1 MSELPDLPTDP
12 AALRALLASLCD
24 ERDRALADLADSRAR
39 LDLALRY
46 AGGGLWDW
54 RLGTNEIEVDAHWYA
69 LFGYAEDEIGRRP
82 EVWLPLIHPVDL
94 GAAQA
99 LLRGHLRGD
108 LPRFECEFRVRTR
121 ADTWQWIQVRGCAE
135 ERGADGRWQR
145 LAGVWRDVTDAKHKE
160 LELLQAKEAAEAA
173 SRAKGDFLANMS
185 HEIRTPMNGI
195 LGMTELLLDSN
206 LDAEQRDYLQ
216 TVKSSAEALLT
227 IINDVLDFSKI
238 EAGKLNLEYIDF
250 SPASVVGETV
260 KSLALRAHQKGL
272 ELYCHLAADVPA
284 VLRGDPGRIRQVLL
298 NLVGNAIKFTEAGEI
313 EVAVTVA
320 RRDGAE
326 TELCVAVRDTGIGIP
341 DDKLDDIFGAFSQAD
356 TSTTRKYGGTGL
368 GLAICR
374 HLVGLMGGRLTVGS
388 REGYGSTFSFT
399 ARLEA
404 IAEPQRLE
412 AQDLQGRRI
421 LVGAVSP
428 AFGAHLADELC
439 GLGLRAEALCEGQA
453 VVDALA
459 AAQRDNDP
467 VDFVLM
473 DAAMPEPG
481 GFALAAR
488 YRESTVWLER
498 IVMMLASDSMRGDLA
513 RCRELGLTSRLAK
526 PFGIGDVV
534 EALRIACNGTEGEM
548 DEHSF
553 LQFDPD
559 LGRTVLDQEAGLG
572 QSLAVLLVE
581 DNPVNQTVASRILER
596 AGHRVT
602 VVNNGQEAVEIL
614 EDGQFDVV
622 LMDVQMPVMGG
633 IEATQAIRAREA
645 RRSWAMSGRWQSVP
659 IIAMTAHAR
668 EGDRTRCLEA
678 GMDDYVTKPI
688 QPSTLFGAIRRVCS
702 RHDEMVASLDET
714 ADATLLEAAGS
725 PAQSDEVANLAHTRA
740 LLGGDEEAVGQLL
753 QLFFRD
759 LGANIA
765 ALRSAGEVCDQR
777 RLYELAHAMK
787 GSVGIFGAG
796 RAEKA
801 ARRLEEV
808 SRDGDGSGCADALSA
823 LIREMNLL
831 ANNLR
836 QHLRGG

>member
-12 AALRALLASLCD
+12 VALRALLASLCD
-24 ERDRALADLADSRAR
+24 ERDRALAELADSRAR

-54 RLGTNEIEVDAHWYA
+54 RLSTNEIEVDAHWYA

-82 EVWLPLIHPVDL
+82 EAWLPLIHPVDL

-121 ADTWQWIQVRGCAE
+121 ADAWQWIQVRGCAE
-135 ERGADGRWQR
+135 ERGTDGRWQR

-195 LGMTELLLDSN
+195 LGMTELLLDSGP
-206 LDAEQRDYLQ
+206 DAEQRDYLQ

-250 SPASVVGETV
+250 APASVVGETV

-272 ELYCHLAADVPA
+272 ELYCHLADDVPA

-326 TELCVAVRDTGIGIP
+326 TELCIAVRDTGIGIP

-374 HLVGLMGGRLTVGS
+374 HLVGLMGGRLTVSS

-421 LVGAVSP
+421 LVGAVNP

-439 GLGLRAEALCEGQA
+439 GLGLRAEALSEGQA

-459 AAQRDNDP
+459 AAQQDKDP

-488 YRESTVWLER
+488 YRESTTWLER
-498 IVMMLASDSMRGDLA
+498 IVMMLASHSMRDDLA

-526 PFGIGDVV
+526 PFAIGDVV
-534 EALRIACNGTEGEM
+534 EALRIACNGAEDEV

-559 LGRTVLDQEAGLG
+559 LGRTVLEQEAGLG

-659 IIAMTAHAR
+659 IIAMTAHAM

-688 QPSTLFGAIRRVCS
+688 QPSALFGAIHRVCS
-702 RHDEMVASLDET
+702 RHDEMVASLDEA
-714 ADATLLEAAGS
+714 ADATLLEPAGS